1 MSKDYS
7 KFSDAQLLALKKQT
21 ELDISKYHNFQ
32 LVRKIQ
38 LNSAYGA
45 IGNQYFRYYSTEL
58 AEAITLSGQLSIQW
72 IGQELNKYL
81 NKVVKTEDIDY
92 VIASDTDSVYLRLD
106 KLVDKVFPSVSMFD
120 GETKVSKPAPG
131 TIVDFLDKS
140 AEELILPFI
149 EKKFQQ
155 LADTMN
161 AYENKMQMG
170 REVIADKGIWTAKK
184 RYMLNV
190 WDSEGVRYNEP
201 KLKIMGIETTRSST
215 PEFVRKHLKTAINI
229 TMNGTEQDMINFVEK
244 CRKEF
249 YALPAEDIAFP
260 RSVNGMDKYADRGT
274 IYKKSTPIAVK
285 GALIYNHYL
294 NQFKISKKYKRII
307 EGDKIKFLMLK
318 KPNPLGGK
326 VGEDQ
331 VISFPNVLPKE
342 FKLERYIDYKIQF
355 EKSFIDPLT
364 TILDTIGWSPE
375 KRNTLEN
382 LFG

>member
-1 MSKDYS
+1 MKNYKDLT
-7 KFSDAQLLALKKQT
+7 DHELIELKKKC

-81 NKVVKTEDIDY
+81 NNALNTQDKDY
-92 VIASDTDSVYLRLD
+92 IIASDTDSVYLCLD
-106 KLVDKVFPSVSMFD
+106 GLVDKIMKKNATT
-120 GETKVSKPAPG
+120 EE
-131 TIVDFLDKS
+131 IVDFLDNSSEK
-140 AEELILPFI
+140 IIIPFI
-149 EKKFQQ
+149 EKKYEK
-155 LADTMN
+155 LSNIMN

-215 PEFVRKHLKTAINI
+215 PEFVRKHLKTAITI
-229 TMNGTEQDMINFVEK
+229 TMSGTENDMINFVEQ
-244 CRKEF
+244 CRNEF
-249 YALPAEDIAFP
+249 YNLPPEEIAFP
-260 RSVNGMDKYADRGT
+260 RSVNGMEKYNDRAS

-285 GALIYNHYL
+285 GALIYNHYIDLFKL
-294 NQFKISKKYKRII
+294 NKKYKKII

-318 KPNPLGGK
+318 KPNPLGGMS
-326 VGEDQ
+326 GEDQ
-331 VISFPNVLPKE
+331 VVSFANVLPKE
-342 FKLERYIDYKIQF
+342 FNLESYIDYKTQF

-364 TILDTIGWSPE
+364 TILDTIGWSAE
-375 KRNTLEN
+375 RKSTLEN

>member
-1 MSKDYS
+1 MKDLSKLS
-7 KFSDAQLLALKKQT
+7 NAELIELKKQT
-21 ELDISKYHNFQ
+21 ENDISKYHNFQ

-81 NKVVKTEDIDY
+81 NKTIGTADVDY
-92 VIASDTDSVYLRLD
+92 VIASDTDSVYLCLNN
-106 KLVDKVFPSVSMFD
+106 LVEKVYPSVSMFD
-120 GETKVSKPAPG
+120 GETKVSKPDTK
-131 TIVDFLDKS
+131 TIVDFLNKA
-140 AEELILPFI
+140 AEEIILPFI
-149 EKKFQQ
+149 DKKYKQ

-190 WDSEGVRYNEP
+190 WDSEGVRYTEP
-201 KLKIMGIETTRSST
+201 KLKIKGIETTRSST

-229 TMNGTEQDMINFVEK
+229 TLNGTEQEMVEFIEK
-244 CRKEF
+244 CRNDF
-249 YALPAEDIAFP
+249 YALSPEQMAFP
-260 RSVNGMDKYADRGT
+260 RSVNGMDKYADKAT
-274 IYKKSTPIAVK
+274 IYRKSTPIAVK
-285 GALIYNHYL
+285 GALIYNHNL
-294 NQFKISKKYKRII
+294 EKFKLSKKYKKII
-307 EGDKIKFLMLK
+307 EGDKIKYIHLK
-318 KPNPLGGK
+318 KPNPFGGAK
-326 VGEDQ
+326 GEDQ
-331 VISFPNVLPKE
+331 IISFPNVLPKE
-342 FKLERYIDYKIQF
+342 FELEKYIDSKTQF

-364 TILDTIGWSPE
+364 AILDTIGWSPD
-375 KRNTLEN
+375 KKNTLEN

>member
-1 MSKDYS
+1 MKDLES
-7 KFSDAQLLALKKQT
+7 LSDADLIKLKQKV
-21 ELDISKYHNFQ
+21 ENDISKYHNFQ

-81 NKVVKTEDIDY
+81 NKVVGSVDVDY
-92 VIASDTDSVYLRLD
+92 VIASDTDSVYLCLNN
-106 KLVDKVFPSVSMFD
+106 LVEKMFPSVSIFD
-120 GETKVSKPAPG
+120 GETKVSKPTTN
-131 TIVDFLDKS
+131 TIVDFLDKA
-140 AEELILPFI
+140 AEDIVIPFI
-149 EKKFQQ
+149 DKKFQK

-161 AYENKMQMG
+161 AYEQKMQMG

-190 WDSEGVRYNEP
+190 WDSEGVRYKEP

-215 PEFVRKHLKTAINI
+215 PEFVRKKLKTAIDI
-229 TMNGTEQDMINFVEK
+229 VMNENEDKMI
-244 CRKEF
+244 EF
-249 YALPAEDIAFP
+249 ILNCKNEFNSLSPEDIAFP
-260 RSVNGMDKYADRGT
+260 RSVNGMKKYKDNDT

-294 NQFKISKKYKRII
+294 NKFGLNKKYKKII

-318 KPNPLGGK
+318 KPNPLGGI

-331 VISFPNVLPKE
+331 VISFTTVLPKE
-342 FKLERYIDYKIQF
+342 FQLEDYIDYNIQF

-364 TILDTIGWSPE
+364 TILDTIGWSVE
-375 KRNTLEN
+375 KKNTLES
-382 LFG
+382 LFE

>member
-1 MSKDYS
+1 MSKEYS
-7 KFSDAQLLALKKQT
+7 RLTDAQLLALKKQT

-81 NKVVKTEDIDY
+81 NKIVGTTDVDY
-92 VIASDTDSVYLRLD
+92 VIASDTDSVYLCLNN
-106 KLVDKVFPSVSMFD
+106 LVLKVFPTKGLADGKPVSRPP
-120 GETKVSKPAPG
+120 TK

-140 AEELILPFI
+140 AEQAIIPFI
-149 EKKFQQ
+149 EKKFAE
-155 LADTMN
+155 LAETMN

-190 WDSEGVRYNEP
+190 WDSEGVRYTEP

-215 PEFVRKHLKTAINI
+215 PEFVRKHLKSAINI

-249 YALPAEDIAFP
+249 YALPPEDIAFP
-260 RSVNGMDKYADRGT
+260 RSVNGMEKYTDRAT

-294 NQFKISKKYKRII
+294 DKFKIGKKYKKII

-318 KPNPLGGK
+318 KPNPLGGS

-342 FKLERYIDYKIQF
+342 FKLEGYIDYKTQF

-364 TILDTIGWSPE
+364 AILDTIGWSTE
-375 KRNTLEN
+375 KKNTLEN

>member
-7 KFSDAQLLALKKQT
+7 KFTNAQLLALKKQT
-21 ELDISKYHNFQ
+21 EHDISKYHNFQ

-81 NKVVKTEDIDY
+81 NKIIGTTDVDY
-92 VIASDTDSVYLRLD
+92 VIASDTDSVYLCLNN
-106 KLVDKVFPSVSMFD
+106 LVLKVFPNTGLFD
-120 GETKVSKPAPG
+120 GKPVSRPPTKTV
-131 TIVDFLDKS
+131 VDFLDKS
-140 AEELILPFI
+140 AEQAIIPFI
-149 EKKFQQ
+149 EKKFAE
-155 LADTMN
+155 LALTMN

-190 WDSEGVRYNEP
+190 WDSEGVRYAEP

-215 PEFVRKHLKTAINI
+215 PEFVRKHLKKAINI
-229 TMNGTEQDMINFVEK
+229 TMNGTSQDMIDFVEK
-244 CRKEF
+244 CRNEF
-249 YALPAEDIAFP
+249 YALPPEDIAFP
-260 RSVNGMDKYADRGT
+260 RSVNGLEKYIDRSA

-294 NQFKISKKYKRII
+294 AKFKIGKKYRKII

-318 KPNPLGGK
+318 KPNPVGGCI
-326 VGEDQ
+326 GEDQ

-342 FKLERYIDYKIQF
+342 FELEKYIDYKTQF

-364 TILDTIGWSPE
+364 AILDTIGWSTE
-375 KRNTLEN
+375 KKNTLEN

>member
-1 MSKDYS
+1 MSTDYTKLTDS
-7 KFSDAQLLALKKQT
+7 ELFHLKRQA

-72 IGQELNKYL
+72 IGQELNKYI
-81 NKVVKTEDIDY
+81 NKVVKTEGVDY

-106 KLVDKVFPSVSMFD
+106 MLVEKAFPNKALFDGKSVSPD
-120 GETKVSKPAPG
+120 IKNV
-131 TIVDFLDKS
+131 VNFLDKS

-149 EKKFQQ
+149 DKKFKE
-155 LADTMN
+155 LADLTN

-190 WDSEGVRYNEP
+190 WDSEGVRYAEP

-229 TMNGTEQDMINFVEK
+229 TMNGTEQDMIEFVEK

-249 YALPAEDIAFP
+249 YSLPPEDIAFP
-260 RSVNGMDKYADRGT
+260 RSVNGMDKYADKTT
-274 IYKKSTPIAVK
+274 IYRKSTPIAVK

-294 NQFKISKKYKRII
+294 NQFKISKKYRKIQ

-318 KPNPLGGK
+318 KPNPLGG
-326 VGEDQ
+326 VAGEDQ
-331 VISFPNVLPKE
+331 VISFSSILPKE
-342 FKLERYIDYKIQF
+342 FKLEGYIDFKTQF

-364 TILDTIGWSPE
+364 AILDTIGWSTE
-375 KRNTLEN
+375 KKNTLEN

>member
-1 MSKDYS
+1 MSDLS
-7 KFSDAQLLALKKQT
+7 KLTNDQLLLLKSQL
-21 ELDISKYHNFQ
+21 ENDISKYHNFQ

-58 AEAITLSGQLSIQW
+58 AEAITLSGQLAIQW
-72 IGQELNKYL
+72 IGKKLNEFI
-81 NKVVKTEDIDY
+81 NKTVGTSDVDY
-92 VIASDTDSVYLRLD
+92 VIASDTDSVYLNLNE
-106 KLVDKVFPSVSMFD
+106 LVDKFVPNEST
-120 GETKVSKPAPG
+120 TKKANY
-131 TIVDFLDKS
+131 LDNASEK
-140 AEELILPFI
+140 IIIPFI
-149 EKKFQQ
+149 EKKFKE
-155 LADTMN
+155 LAEIMN

-190 WDSEGVRYNEP
+190 LDSEGVRYSEP

-215 PEFVRKHLKTAINI
+215 PEYVRKHLKDAINI
-229 TMNGTEQDMINFVEK
+229 TMNGTEEEMIQYVEK

-249 YALPAEDIAFP
+249 YTLSPEEIAFP
-260 RSVNGMDKYADRGT
+260 RSVHGMEKYSDRGT

-294 NQFKISKKYKRII
+294 DIFKISKKYKKII
-307 EGDKIKFLMLK
+307 EGDKIKYLHLK
-318 KPNPLGGK
+318 KPNPLGG
-326 VGEDQ
+326 VRGEDQ
-331 VISFPNVLPKE
+331 IVSFVNILPKE
-342 FKLERYIDYKIQF
+342 FGLHEFIDYKTQF

-364 TILDTIGWSPE
+364 TILDTIGWSTE
-375 KRNTLEN
+375 KKNTLES

>member
-1 MSKDYS
+1 MDLKSLSNDE
-7 KFSDAQLLALKKQT
+7 LLKLKRQA

-81 NKVVKTEDIDY
+81 NKVVKTEDVDY

-106 KLVDKVFPSVSMFD
+106 TLVAKAFPNK
-120 GETKVSKPAPG
+120 G
-131 TIVDFLDKS
+131 IVDGKPVPPPDTKNVVNFLDKS
-140 AEELILPFI
+140 AEELLLPFI
-149 EKKFQQ
+149 DKKFKE
-155 LADTMN
+155 LADLTN

-190 WDSEGVRYNEP
+190 WDSEGVRYTEP

-229 TMNGTEQDMINFVEK
+229 TMNGTESDMIDFVEK

-249 YALPAEDIAFP
+249 YSLPPEDIAFP
-260 RSVNGMDKYADRGT
+260 RSVNGMDKYTDRGT

-294 NQFKISKKYKRII
+294 NQFKISKKYRKIQ

-318 KPNPLGGK
+318 KPNPLGGV

-331 VISFPNVLPKE
+331 VISFPNILPKE
-342 FKLERYIDYKIQF
+342 FKLEGYIDFKIQF

-364 TILDTIGWSPE
+364 AILDTIGWSTE
-375 KRNTLEN
+375 KKNTLEN

>member
-1 MSKDYS
+1 M
-7 KFSDAQLLALKKQT
+7 
-21 ELDISKYHNFQ
+21 
-32 LVRKIQ
+32 
-38 LNSAYGA
+38 
-45 IGNQYFRYYSTEL
+45 
-58 AEAITLSGQLSIQW
+58 SIQW

-81 NKVVKTEDIDY
+81 NKVVKTEGVDY
-92 VIASDTDSVYLRLD
+92 VIASDTDSVYLCLD
-106 KLVDKVFPSVSMFD
+106 KLVEKVYPPVSMSD

-131 TIVDFLDKS
+131 IIVDFLDKS
-140 AEELILPFI
+140 AEELIIPFI
-149 EKKFQQ
+149 EKKFQE
-155 LADTMN
+155 LADLMN

-229 TMNGTEQDMINFVEK
+229 TMSGTEQDMINFVEK

-249 YALPAEDIAFP
+249 YALPPEDIAFP
-260 RSVNGMDKYADRGT
+260 RSVNGLDKYSDRGT

-294 NQFKISKKYKRII
+294 NQFKLSKKYRRIQ

-318 KPNPLGGK
+318 KPNPLGGI

-342 FKLERYIDYKIQF
+342 FKLERYIDYKTQF

>member
-1 MSKDYS
+1 MKDLSKLS
-7 KFSDAQLLALKKQT
+7 NAELIELKKQT
-21 ELDISKYHNFQ
+21 ENDISKYHNFQ

-81 NKVVKTEDIDY
+81 NKTIGTADVDY
-92 VIASDTDSVYLRLD
+92 VIASDTDSVYLCLNN
-106 KLVDKVFPSVSMFD
+106 LVEKVYPSVSMFD
-120 GETKVSKPAPG
+120 GETKVSKPDTK
-131 TIVDFLDKS
+131 TIVDFLNKA
-140 AEELILPFI
+140 AEEIILPFI
-149 EKKFQQ
+149 DKKYKQ

-190 WDSEGVRYNEP
+190 WDSEGVRYTEP
-201 KLKIMGIETTRSST
+201 KLKIKGIETTRSST

-229 TMNGTEQDMINFVEK
+229 TLNGTEQEMVEFIEK
-244 CRKEF
+244 CRNDF
-249 YALPAEDIAFP
+249 YALPPEQMAFP
-260 RSVNGMDKYADRGT
+260 RSVNGMDKYADKAT
-274 IYKKSTPIAVK
+274 IYRKSTPIAVK
-285 GALIYNHYL
+285 GALIYNHNL
-294 NQFKISKKYKRII
+294 EKFKLSKKYKKII
-307 EGDKIKFLMLK
+307 EGDKIKYIHLK
-318 KPNPLGGK
+318 KPNPFGGAK
-326 VGEDQ
+326 GEDQ
-331 VISFPNVLPKE
+331 IISFPNVLPKE
-342 FKLERYIDYKIQF
+342 FELEKYIDSKTQF

-364 TILDTIGWSPE
+364 AILDTIGWSPD
-375 KRNTLEN
+375 KKNTLEN

>member
-1 MSKDYS
+1 MDLKTL
-7 KFSDAQLLALKKQT
+7 SDKQLLDLKRQA

-45 IGNQYFRYYSTEL
+45 LGSQYFRYYSTEL

-81 NKVVKTEDIDY
+81 NKVVKTEDVDY
-92 VIASDTDSVYLRLD
+92 VIASDTDSVYLCLD
-106 KLVDKVFPSVSMFD
+106 KLVNKVYPSVSMFD

-149 EKKFQQ
+149 EKKFQE
-155 LADTMN
+155 LSDIMN

-229 TMNGTEQDMINFVEK
+229 TMSGTEQDMINFVEK

-249 YALPAEDIAFP
+249 YALPPEDIAFP
-260 RSVNGMDKYADRGT
+260 RSVNGLDKYSDRGT

-294 NQFKISKKYKRII
+294 NQFKLSKKYRRIQ

-318 KPNPLGGK
+318 KPNPLGGI

-342 FKLERYIDYKIQF
+342 FKLERYIDYKTQF

>member
-1 MSKDYS
+1 MSADYS
-7 KFSDAQLLALKKQT
+7 KLTDAQLLALKKQT

-45 IGNQYFRYYSTEL
+45 IGNEYFRYYSTEL

-81 NKVVKTEDIDY
+81 NKIVGTTDVDY
-92 VIASDTDSVYLRLD
+92 VIASDTDSVYLCLNN
-106 KLVDKVFPSVSMFD
+106 LVEKVFPRTGLFD
-120 GETKVSKPAPG
+120 GKPVSRPATKTV
-131 TIVDFLDKS
+131 VDFLDKS
-140 AEELILPFI
+140 AEQAIIPFI
-149 EKKFQQ
+149 EKKFAE
-155 LADTMN
+155 LADLMN

-190 WDSEGVRYNEP
+190 WDSEGVRYTEP

-215 PEFVRKHLKTAINI
+215 PEIIRKQLKTAIHI
-229 TMNGTEQDMINFVEK
+229 TMNGTEDEMVSFVEK
-244 CRKEF
+244 CRNEF
-249 YALPAEDIAFP
+249 YSLPPEEIAFP
-260 RSVNGMDKYADRGT
+260 RSVNGMDKYRDRGT

-294 NQFKISKKYKRII
+294 DNFNISKKYKKIG
-307 EGDKIKFLMLK
+307 EGDKVKYLHLK
-318 KPNPLGGK
+318 KPNPIGGMR
-326 VGEDQ
+326 GEDQ
-331 VISFPNVLPKE
+331 IISFPNILPKE
-342 FKLERYIDYKIQF
+342 FGLAQFIDYKMQF

-364 TILDTIGWSPE
+364 TILDTIGWSTE
-375 KRNTLEN
+375 KKNTLES

>member
-1 MSKDYS
+1 MDLKSLSNDE
-7 KFSDAQLLALKKQT
+7 LLKLKRQA

-81 NKVVKTEDIDY
+81 NKVVKTEDVDY

-106 KLVDKVFPSVSMFD
+106 TLVAKAFPNKGMVDGKSVPPPD
-120 GETKVSKPAPG
+120 TKNV
-131 TIVDFLDKS
+131 VNFLDKS

-149 EKKFQQ
+149 DKKFKEF
-155 LADTMN
+155 ADLTN

-190 WDSEGVRYNEP
+190 WDSEGVRYTEP

-229 TMNGTEQDMINFVEK
+229 TMNGTESDMIDFVEK

-249 YALPAEDIAFP
+249 YSLPPEDIAFP
-260 RSVNGMDKYADRGT
+260 RSVNGMDKYTDRGT

-294 NQFKISKKYKRII
+294 NQFKISKKYRKIQ

-318 KPNPLGGK
+318 KPNPLGGV

-331 VISFPNVLPKE
+331 VISFPNILPKE
-342 FKLERYIDYKIQF
+342 FKLEGYIDFKIQF

-364 TILDTIGWSPE
+364 AILDTIGWSTE
-375 KRNTLEN
+375 KKNTLEN

>member
-1 MSKDYS
+1 MDLKSLSNDE
-7 KFSDAQLLALKKQT
+7 LLKLKRQA

-81 NKVVKTEDIDY
+81 NKVVKTEDVDY

-106 KLVDKVFPSVSMFD
+106 TLVAKAFPNKGMVDGKSVPPPD
-120 GETKVSKPAPG
+120 TKNV
-131 TIVDFLDKS
+131 VNFLDKS

-149 EKKFQQ
+149 DKKFKE
-155 LADTMN
+155 LADLTN

-190 WDSEGVRYNEP
+190 WDSEGVRYTEP

-229 TMNGTEQDMINFVEK
+229 TMNGTESDMIDFVEK

-249 YALPAEDIAFP
+249 YSLPPEDIAFP
-260 RSVNGMDKYADRGT
+260 RSVNGMDKYTDRGT

-294 NQFKISKKYKRII
+294 NQFKISKKYRKIQ

-318 KPNPLGGK
+318 KPNPLGGV

-331 VISFPNVLPKE
+331 VISFPNILPKE
-342 FKLERYIDYKIQF
+342 FKLEGYIDFKIQF

-364 TILDTIGWSPE
+364 AILDTIGWSTE
-375 KRNTLEN
+375 KKNTLEN

>member
-1 MSKDYS
+1 MKDLSKLS
-7 KFSDAQLLALKKQT
+7 NAELIELKKQT
-21 ELDISKYHNFQ
+21 ENDISKYHNFQ

-81 NKVVKTEDIDY
+81 NKTIGTADVDY
-92 VIASDTDSVYLRLD
+92 VIASDTDSVYLCLNN
-106 KLVDKVFPSVSMFD
+106 LVEKVYPSVSMFD
-120 GETKVSKPAPG
+120 GETKVSKPETK
-131 TIVDFLDKS
+131 TIVDFLNKA
-140 AEELILPFI
+140 AEEIILPFI
-149 EKKFQQ
+149 DKKYKQ

-190 WDSEGVRYNEP
+190 WDSEGVRYTEP
-201 KLKIMGIETTRSST
+201 KLKIKGIETTRSST

-229 TMNGTEQDMINFVEK
+229 TLNGTEQEMVEFIEK
-244 CRKEF
+244 CRNDF
-249 YALPAEDIAFP
+249 YALPPEQMAFP
-260 RSVNGMDKYADRGT
+260 RSVNGMDKYADKAT
-274 IYKKSTPIAVK
+274 IYRKSTPIAVK
-285 GALIYNHYL
+285 GALIYNHNL
-294 NQFKISKKYKRII
+294 EKFKLSKKYKKII
-307 EGDKIKFLMLK
+307 EGDKIKYIHLK
-318 KPNPLGGK
+318 KPNPFGGAK
-326 VGEDQ
+326 GEDQ
-331 VISFPNVLPKE
+331 IISFPNVLPKE
-342 FKLERYIDYKIQF
+342 FELEKYIDSKTQF

-364 TILDTIGWSPE
+364 AILDTIGWSPD
-375 KRNTLEN
+375 KKSTLEN

>member
-1 MSKDYS
+1 MAKDYS
-7 KFSDAQLLALKKQT
+7 KFTDAQLLALKKQS

-45 IGNQYFRYYSTEL
+45 IGNEYFRYYSTEL

-81 NKVVKTEDIDY
+81 NKIVGTTDVDY
-92 VIASDTDSVYLRLD
+92 VIASDTDSVYLCLNN
-106 KLVDKVFPSVSMFD
+106 LVLKVFPDTGLADGKPVSSPP
-120 GETKVSKPAPG
+120 TK

-140 AEELILPFI
+140 AEQAIIPFI
-149 EKKFQQ
+149 EKKFAE

-190 WDSEGVRYNEP
+190 WDSEGVRYTEP

-215 PEFVRKHLKTAINI
+215 PEFARKHLKTAIHI
-229 TMNGTEQDMINFVEK
+229 TMNGTEDEMIEFIDK
-244 CRKEF
+244 CKKEF
-249 YALPAEDIAFP
+249 YSLPAEEVAFP
-260 RSVNGMDKYADRGT
+260 RSVNGMDRYEDRST
-274 IYKKSTPIAVK
+274 IYRKSTPIAVK
-285 GALIYNHYL
+285 GALIYNHYIDH
-294 NQFKISKKYKRII
+294 FGIKKKYRKIG
-307 EGDKIKFLMLK
+307 EGDKIKFIYLK
-318 KPNPLGGK
+318 KPNPLCGVSGQ
-326 VGEDQ
+326 DQ
-331 VISFPNVLPKE
+331 VVSFPNVLPKE
-342 FKLERYIDYKIQF
+342 FGLDGYIDYKNQF

-364 TILDTIGWSPE
+364 TILDIIGWSTE
-375 KRNTLEN
+375 KKNTLES